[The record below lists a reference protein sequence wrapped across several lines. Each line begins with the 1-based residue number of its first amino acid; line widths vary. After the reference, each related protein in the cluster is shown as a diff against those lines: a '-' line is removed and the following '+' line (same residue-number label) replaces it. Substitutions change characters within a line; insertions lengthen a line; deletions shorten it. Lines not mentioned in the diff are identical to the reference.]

1 MAMGSLTNIA
11 YPVTTDVA
19 MAYDGLNRLTM
30 EDGPVSDDAMVFT
43 CNRGRIACES
53 DKVLA

>member
-1 MAMGSLTNIA
+1 MGSLTNIA